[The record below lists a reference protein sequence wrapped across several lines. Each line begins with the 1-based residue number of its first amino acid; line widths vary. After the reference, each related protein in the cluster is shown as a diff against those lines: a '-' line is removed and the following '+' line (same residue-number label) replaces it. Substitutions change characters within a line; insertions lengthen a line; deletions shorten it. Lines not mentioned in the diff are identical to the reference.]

1 MPTVIVPVGLSMG
14 PRYRYVRPPDPT
26 PECYEIHLGDDLVEL
41 TETEAAVW
49 AAAFVDAERHAKLA
63 VNRKSL
69 IQLIQ
74 TAPKPEPRAAEIVEN
89 LIGRGL
95 LVEFDPEGDLD
106 PLFRRHKLLPL
117 GQGLGSTAEEPHLH
131 RIGFANQPVLAL
143 PNDAYG
149 MWAFSFLH
157 PNLWAACVDL
167 ADESEEKAEGEEIL
181 GLTPEGVARD
191 FAVQL
196 PLLVATSCAFLD
208 PLVEP

>member
-41 TETEAAVW
+41 TEVEAAVW

-69 IQLIQ
+69 IQLVQ
-74 TAPKPEPRAAEIVEN
+74 TAPKPEPRAAEIVDN

-95 LVEFDPEGDLD
+95 LVEFDPEGNLE
-106 PLFRRHKLLPL
+106 PVFRRHKLLPL

-149 MWAFSFLH
+149 LWSFSFLH

-167 ADESEEKAEGEEIL
+167 ADESEEEALGEEIL
-181 GLTPEGVARD
+181 GLVPGGVAQD
-191 FAVQL
+191 FAVHL
-196 PLLVATSCAFLD
+196 PLMIATSCAFLD
-208 PLVEP
+208 PLVES